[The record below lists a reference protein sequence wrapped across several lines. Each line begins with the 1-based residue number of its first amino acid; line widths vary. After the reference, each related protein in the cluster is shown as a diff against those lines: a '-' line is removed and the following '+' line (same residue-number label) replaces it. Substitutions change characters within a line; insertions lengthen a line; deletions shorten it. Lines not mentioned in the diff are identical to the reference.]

1 MKKFC
6 QICGVCEDDESI
18 FETSDGKFLC
28 ESCLTDEDYVWCN
41 VCDEHHPS
49 SEIHYVTRRW
59 RGDPEPV
66 CEDCLESN
74 SEFYFCSECEN
85 WRSSNFLPDH
95 ETYNGRTIC
104 NSCYENYYRY
114 CADCGEIYPE
124 DMGDWDDDEDDWYCN
139 ECNGKKRYIKSY
151 GYKPEPVFKTKHD
164 YFHTDS
170 SIKELL
176 LGVENEIDKGKN
188 PLDTAAKICNSCE
201 DVYIKHDGSLTSDGM
216 EIVTHPCTLEYHMDE
231 LGWDSICKIALESEY
246 KSHDARTCGLH
257 VHVGRNQLGGEGIDK
272 NDTIAKIVL
281 LMERHWNAMVRFS
294 RRTARQLSD
303 WAERPNLSINTMGE
317 EEEELRRKALHTRHH
332 GRYKAV
338 NLTNYATIEFRIF
351 NGTLKHDTIK
361 ATLQLVSNIC
371 LYAKA
376 KSYEEVMCSTWE
388 EVSMYRKYGEL
399 QAYLKA
405 RGLDVV
411 DNPEPVRVIKP
422 IDEPGESSPELGNL
436 KVGDLVEVVDSSGAH
451 VSALRYVIGQ
461 LAEVIQIC
469 PSSELPIRLAF
480 GSHSTGLYSAMG
492 HDFTYLVHPY
502 NIRPVEVLDF

>member
-1 MKKFC
+1 MKKIC
-6 QICGVCEDDESI
+6 QICGVTEASEEI
-18 FETSDGKFLC
+18 IVTADGTML
-28 ESCLTDEDYVWCN
+28 
-41 VCDEHHPS
+41 
-49 SEIHYVTRRW
+49 
-59 RGDPEPV
+59 
-66 CEDCLESN
+66 CEDCLSDENYQYCEVCGEFHRPEDVEYIRRRWRVDAEPICKECLENN
-74 SEFYFCSECEN
+74 SEFYFCEECEK
-85 WRSSNFLPDH
+85 WYSRRGVDALM
-95 ETYNGRTIC
+95 TYNGRTIC
-104 NSCYENYYRY
+104 WNCYSEYYRL
-114 CADCGEIYPE
+114 CADCGEIFP
-124 DMGDWDDDEDDWYCN
+124 DNMGEWDDNEDDWYCN
-139 ECNGKKRYIKSY
+139 ECYGKRRYIKSY

-164 YFHTDS
+164 YFYTDS

-188 PLDTAAKICNSCE
+188 PLDTAAKICNSCG

-216 EIVTHPCTLEYHMDE
+216 EIVTHPCTLEYHLDE

-257 VHVGRNQLGGEGIDK
+257 VHVGRNQLGGEGVDK

-317 EEEELRRKALHTRHH
+317 TEERLRELALDTRHH

-376 KSYEEVMCSTWE
+376 KTYEEVMCSTWE

-422 IDEPGESSPELGNL
+422 IDKTGESSPELGNL
-436 KVGDLVEVVDSSGAH
+436 KVGDLVEVVDASGAS
-451 VSALRYVIGQ
+451 VGALRHVIGQ
-461 LAEVIQIC
+461 LAEIIQIN
-469 PSSELPIRLAF
+469 PGSELPIRLAF
-480 GSHSTGLYSAMG
+480 GSYASGLYHAMN

-502 NIRPVEVLDF
+502 NIRPIEALDF